1 MNGLIGMAN
10 SISTSLT
17 FKGDIP
23 ENHEDG
29 TLPMLDFCTWSETD
43 NKGKTIIQQ
52 KFYEKPCASNMV
64 IEERSAQPHKV
75 KINTLSQEVIRRLKN
90 TGRTMKWN
98 SKSVS

>member
-1 MNGLIGMAN
+1 MDGLIGMAN

-29 TLPMLDFCTWSETD
+29 TLPMLDFCTWLKTD
-43 NKGKTIIQQ
+43 HKGKTRIQH

-64 IEERSAQPHKV
+64 LEERSAQPLRIKV
-75 KINTLSQEVIRRLKN
+75 NTLSQEVIRRLRN
-90 TGRTMKWN
+90 TA
-98 SKSVS
+98 